1 MHCGHFH
8 DVADCQNHRVVGHIA
23 ELVVICVDHRHHPVA
38 LHEDIGPVVSGVV
51 VGDGVGETCV
61 RIGHVAC
68 HRASEKALCE
78 LCGVHVR
85 GDDTVRDSGEG
96 SLDDVAVTLELVL
109 GHAVRVAVDFQIVG
123 RAGCRKRR
131 GNG

>member
-23 ELVVICVDHRHHPVA
+23 ELVVIGIDHRHHPVA

-51 VGDGVGETCV
+51 VGYGVGETCV
-61 RIGHVAC
+61 RIGHVAG

-96 SLDDVAVTLELVL
+96 SLDDVAVTLEFVL

-131 GNG
+131 SNG